1 MNLNENIFRAY
12 DIRGIAYEDLST
24 EVVTL
29 IGKSL
34 GSKSL
39 EFGISTIVL
48 GRDGRKSSPDMYE
61 WITDG
66 IKSTGCNVI
75 DIGVVSTPIL
85 YFATHTLSSPNGVM
99 ITGSHNPS
107 NYNGFKIVENK
118 KTISGKSIQKIK
130 ERIFK
135 KEFSKGNG
143 SENSLDLKDKY
154 LGSVLDNIKLERPIR
169 LAIDCG
175 NGAAGVIAE
184 QVYRGLGCEVHSLYT
199 EIDGN
204 FPNHH
209 PDPSKP
215 ENLTDLINLV
225 KKKELEVGLAFD
237 GDADRLGVVSKEGKI
252 IFPDMQMVLFSTS
265 ILKRNKNAK
274 IVFDVKCSKILPE
287 AIDKKEGT
295 PIMSKTGHSYIKE
308 CMQQEK
314 ALLGGEMSGHIFFND
329 RWPGF
334 DDGIYAGARMLEIIS
349 NLSAEED
356 VFKDI
361 PELVS
366 TPEINLVTTD
376 KEKFK
381 IVQEFISKA
390 NYENCTSILIDG
402 VRIESD
408 TGWGLLRA
416 SNTSPNLVLRFEAD
430 TKENLEIIKNNFKKT
445 LSEVNPSLGDF

>member
-12 DIRGIAYEDLST
+12 DIRGIAYEELSK

-34 GSKSL
+34 GSRSL
-39 EFGISTIVL
+39 ESGLSTMIL
-48 GRDGRKSSPDMYE
+48 GRDGRNSSPDMYE
-61 WITDG
+61 WISDG
-66 IKSTGCNVI
+66 IKSTGCDVI

-85 YFATHTLSSPNGVM
+85 YFATHTLSSPNGIM

-118 KTISGKSIQKIK
+118 KTISGSSIQGIKKSIL
-130 ERIFK
+130 K
-135 KEFSKGNG
+135 KGFLEGNG
-143 SENSLDLKDKY
+143 SEKSLNLKDKY
-154 LGSVLDNIKLERPIR
+154 LRSVLDNIKLERPIR

-184 QVYRGLGCEVHSLYT
+184 QVYKGLGCEVHSLYT

-225 KKKELEVGLAFD
+225 KEEELEVGLAFD

-265 ILKRNKNAK
+265 ILSQNKNAK

-287 AIDKKEGT
+287 AIKEEGGT
-295 PIMSKTGHSYIKE
+295 PIISKTGHSYIKE
-308 CMQQEK
+308 RMRQES

-329 RWPGF
+329 RWPGY
-334 DDGIYAGARMLEIIS
+334 DDAIYAGARMLEIVS
-349 NLSAEED
+349 NLGKNED
-356 VFKDI
+356 IFLSL

-366 TPEINLVTTD
+366 TPEINIKTTD
-376 KEKFK
+376 NEKFN
-381 IVQEFISKA
+381 IVEEFVSKSKYK
-390 NYENCTSILIDG
+390 NSTSVLIDG
-402 VRIESD
+402 ARIEFD
-408 TGWGLLRA
+408 FGWGLLRA
-416 SNTSPNLVLRFEAD
+416 SNTTPNLVLRFEAD
-430 TKENLEIIKNNFKKT
+430 TKENLELIKNNFKKT
-445 LSEVNPSLGDF
+445 LSEINPSLGDF

>member
-29 IGKSL
+29 LGKSL

-39 EFGISTIVL
+39 ESGLSTIVL
-48 GRDGRKSSPDMYE
+48 GRDGRNSSPDMLE

-99 ITGSHNPS
+99 ITGSHNPA

-118 KTISGKSIQKIK
+118 QTISGNSIQKIK

-135 KEFSKGNG
+135 KEFLEGNG
-143 SENSLDLKDKY
+143 SENSLDLKDQY
-154 LGSVLDNIKLERPIR
+154 LESVLDNIKLNRPIR

-184 QVYRGLGCEVHSLYT
+184 QVYKGLGCEVHSLYT

-225 KKKELEVGLAFD
+225 KEKELEVGLAFD

-274 IVFDVKCSKILPE
+274 IVFDVKCSKILPRVIE
-287 AIDKKEGT
+287 EEEGT

-308 CMQQEK
+308 CIQQEN

-334 DDGIYAGARMLEIIS
+334 DDGVYAGARMLEIIS
-349 NLSAEED
+349 NLSEKED
-356 VFKDI
+356 VFKGI

-376 KEKFK
+376 EKKFK
-381 IVQEFISKA
+381 IVEEFISKA
-390 NYENCTSILIDG
+390 NYVNCTSILIDG

-430 TKENLEIIKNNFKKT
+430 TNENLELMKNNFKKT
-445 LSEVNPSLGDF
+445 LSEISPSLGDF

>member
-34 GSKSL
+34 GSNSL
-39 EFGISTIVL
+39 ESGLSTIVL

-66 IKSTGCNVI
+66 IKSTGCDVI
-75 DIGVVSTPIL
+75 NIGVVSTPML
-85 YFATHTLSSPNGVM
+85 YFATHTLPSPNGVM
-99 ITGSHNPS
+99 ITGSHNPA

-118 KTISGKSIQKIK
+118 KTISGNSIQKIK
-130 ERIFK
+130 ERILK
-135 KEFSKGNG
+135 REFSEGNG

-184 QVYRGLGCEVHSLYT
+184 QVYKGLGCEVHSLYT

-215 ENLTDLINLV
+215 ENLTELINLV
-225 KKKELEVGLAFD
+225 KEKELEVGLAFD

-274 IVFDVKCSKILPE
+274 IVFDVKCSKILPG
-287 AIDKKEGT
+287 AIEEEEGT

-308 CMQQEK
+308 CMQQEN

-329 RWPGF
+329 RWPGL
-334 DDGIYAGARMLEIIS
+334 DDGVYAGARMLEIIS
-349 NLSAEED
+349 NLSEGED

-366 TPEINLVTTD
+366 TPEINLATTD
-376 KEKFK
+376 EKKFK
-381 IVQEFISKA
+381 IVEEFISKA
-390 NYENCTSILIDG
+390 NYANCTSILIDG

-408 TGWGLLRA
+408 TAWGLLRA

-430 TKENLEIIKNNFKKT
+430 TNENLELMKNNFKKT
-445 LSEVNPSLGDF
+445 LSEINPSLGDF

>member
-12 DIRGIAYEDLST
+12 DIRGLAYEELST

-34 GSKSL
+34 GTKSL
-39 EFGISTIVL
+39 QSGLSSIVL
-48 GRDGRKSSPDMYE
+48 GRDGRNSSPDMYQ
-61 WITDG
+61 WLSDG
-66 IKSTGCNVI
+66 IKSTGCEVI
-75 DIGVVSTPIL
+75 NIGTVSTPML
-85 YFATHTLSSPNGVM
+85 YFATHTLSSPNGIM
-99 ITGSHNPS
+99 ITGSHNPAD
-107 NYNGFKIVENK
+107 YNGFKIVENK
-118 KTISGKSIQKIK
+118 KTISGDSIQKIK
-130 ERIFK
+130 ERILKQDFI
-135 KEFSKGNG
+135 EGSG
-143 SENSLDLKDKY
+143 SEKSLDLKDKY
-154 LGSVLDNIKLERPIR
+154 LESVLKNIQLKRPVR

-175 NGAAGVIAE
+175 NGAASLIAE
-184 QVYRGLGCEVHSLYT
+184 QIYKGLGCEVHSLYS

-215 ENLTDLINLV
+215 ENLSDLINLV
-225 KKKELEVGLAFD
+225 EEKELEVGLAFD

-252 IFPDMQMVLFSTS
+252 IFPDMQMVLFSNS
-265 ILKRNKNAK
+265 VIKRNKSAK
-274 IVFDVKCSKILPE
+274 IVFDVKCSKLLPE
-287 AIDKKEGT
+287 AIEKGGGI
-295 PIMSKTGHSYIKE
+295 PVMSKTGHSYIKDR
-308 CMQQEK
+308 MRQEN

-334 DDGIYAGARMLEIIS
+334 DDGVYAGARMLEIIS
-349 NLSAEED
+349 SLGKEED
-356 VFKDI
+356 IFKGL

-366 TPEINLVTTD
+366 TSEINIETTD
-376 KEKFK
+376 EEKFK
-381 IVQEFISKA
+381 IVEDFISKA

-430 TKENLEIIKNNFKKT
+430 TKENLELIKNNFKKT
-445 LSEVNPSLGDF
+445 LSNINPNLGDF

>member
-34 GSKSL
+34 GSRSL
-39 EFGISTIVL
+39 ESGLNTIVI
-48 GRDGRKSSPDMYE
+48 GRDGRKSSPDIYE
-61 WITDG
+61 WISAG
-66 IKSTGCNVI
+66 IKSTGCNVT

-99 ITGSHNPS
+99 ITGSHNPA

-118 KTISGKSIQKIK
+118 KTISGDSIQKIQ
-130 ERIFK
+130 ERILK
-135 KEFSKGNG
+135 NEFIEGNG
-143 SENSLDLKDKY
+143 LEERLELKDKY
-154 LGSVLDNIKLERPIR
+154 LSFILDNIKLERPIR

-175 NGAAGVIAE
+175 NGAAGTIAE
-184 QVYRGLGCEVHSLYT
+184 RVYKELGCEVHSLYT

-225 KKKELEVGLAFD
+225 KEKELEVGLAFD

-252 IFPDMQMVLFSTS
+252 IFPDMQMVLFSGS

-274 IVFDVKCSKILPE
+274 IVFDVKCSKLLPE
-287 AIDKKEGT
+287 AIEKEGGT
-295 PIMSKTGHSYIKE
+295 PVMSKTGHSYIKE
-308 CMQQEK
+308 RMRQEH

-334 DDGIYAGARMLEIIS
+334 DDGVYAGARMLEIIS
-349 NLSAEED
+349 NLSDERNI
-356 VFKDI
+356 FKGL

-366 TPEINLVTTD
+366 TSEINLATTD
-376 KEKFK
+376 EEKFR
-381 IVQEFISKA
+381 IVEEFISKA

-430 TKENLEIIKNNFKKT
+430 TKENLELIKNNFKKT
-445 LSEVNPSLGDF
+445 LSDINPSLGDF